1 MHKKSYIS
9 IGKKFRIIG
18 TGTARG
24 GACLIISGKARKI
37 MEFVIFAGVLLL
49 FFLFMIVQEI
59 LQVKKQERLFERFLR
74 ENYGKEKP
82 KEYSL
87 ERFAR
92 LNSYLERHKEE
103 KQLDDI
109 TWNDLGMD
117 DVFRRID
124 RTHSAA
130 GEEYLYYTLRNVS
143 CGKDVLMH
151 LEEVVTW
158 LEEQENVRMRIQ
170 LLMKRLGHMGKYSL
184 YDYLDNLDY
193 LGERSNSRILL
204 GNLFYLP
211 FVALLFVQPAVGTI
225 GIVVCMLWH
234 ILTYFREKKVIE
246 PYIVSFA
253 YVLRLIDVCE
263 ELEKQKIPVY
273 QRELEELREASKSL
287 RELRRGSYWVMAGNQ
302 GKTGGDPL
310 DILADYLRMIL
321 HLDILQFN
329 RMLEK
334 LREKTGQVETILEIT
349 GYLDMAV
356 SIGGFR
362 KSLEG
367 YCIPELEE
375 NAETAFLHMENGW
388 HPLLSHPVK
397 NSIRADRGILL
408 TGSNASGKS
417 TFLKMVAVNA
427 VLAQTIHT
435 CTAESYRAPVFRIF
449 SSMAL
454 RDSMENG
461 ESYYIVEIRSLKRI
475 LDVAQAGTDPVI
487 CFVDEVLRGTNTV
500 ERIAAATQILIH
512 LAEEGALGFAATH
525 DIEMTELLKQYYDNY
540 HFEEVIR
547 DGDIIFPY
555 QLLSGK
561 ASARNAIRLLKMMGY
576 DEKIIS
582 KASGQAENF
591 LKTGKWI

>member
-1 MHKKSYIS
+1 MGRALH
-9 IGKKFRIIG
+9 
-18 TGTARG
+18 
-24 GACLIISGKARKI
+24 GAEPALIIATEMGVC
-37 MEFVIFAGVLLL
+37 MEFVIFAGVLVLL
-49 FFLFMIVQEI
+49 FLFMIGQEI
-59 LQVKKQERLFERFLR
+59 LHIKEQEKQFVRSLR

-92 LNSYLERHKEE
+92 LGSYLERHKNE

-117 DVFRRID
+117 EVFRRID

-130 GEEYLYYTLRNVS
+130 GEEYLYYTLRNIS
-143 CGKDVLMH
+143 CGRKALEH

-158 LEEQENVRMRIQ
+158 LEGQEDTRVRIQ
-170 LLMKRLGHMGKYSL
+170 LLMKRLGHLGKYSL

-193 LGERSNSRILL
+193 LGERSNRRILL
-204 GNLFYLP
+204 GNLLYLP
-211 FVALLFVQPAVGTI
+211 FVAFLFVQPAVGTI

-246 PYIVSFA
+246 PYIISFA
-253 YVLRLIDVCE
+253 YVLRLIDVCD

-273 QRELEELREASKSL
+273 QKELEELREALKSL
-287 RELRRGSYWVMAGNQ
+287 RELKRGSYWVMAGNQ
-302 GKTGGDPL
+302 GRIGGNPL

-329 RMLEK
+329 RMLGK
-334 LREKTGQVETILEIT
+334 LREKTGQVETMLAIT
-349 GYLDMAV
+349 GYLDMTI

-362 KSLEG
+362 RSLEG
-367 YCIPELEE
+367 YCIPQLEE
-375 NAETAFLHMENGW
+375 DTEKAFLHMENGW
-388 HPLLSHPVK
+388 HPLLSDPVK
-397 NSIRADRGILL
+397 NSIRADRGVLL

-417 TFLKMVAVNA
+417 TFLKMAAVNA
-427 VLAQTIHT
+427 ILAQTIHT
-435 CTAESYRAPVFRIF
+435 CTAESYKAPVFRIF

-475 LDVAQAGTDPVI
+475 LDAAQDHNGPVL

-500 ERIAAATQILIH
+500 ERIAAATQILIR
-512 LAEEGALGFAATH
+512 LSESGALGFAATH
-525 DIEMTELLKQYYDNY
+525 DIEMTELLKEYYDNY

-547 DGDIIFPY
+547 DGDILFPY
-555 QLLSGK
+555 QLLPGR
-561 ASARNAIRLLKMMGY
+561 ASTRNAIRLLQLLGY
-576 DEKIIS
+576 DKEITE
-582 KASGQAENF
+582 KASGQAERF
-591 LKTGKWI
+591 LETGKWLNL

>member
-1 MHKKSYIS
+1 
-9 IGKKFRIIG
+9 
-18 TGTARG
+18 
-24 GACLIISGKARKI
+24 
-37 MEFVIFAGVLLL
+37 MEFVVFAGVLLL
-49 FFLFMIVQEI
+49 LFIFMILQE
-59 LQVKKQERLFERFLR
+59 LVQVKNQEKLFRRSLR
-74 ENYGKEKP
+74 ENYGKEIQ

-92 LNSYLERHKEE
+92 LDSYLERHQEE

-117 DVFRRID
+117 EIFRQID
-124 RTHSAA
+124 RTYSAA
-130 GEEYLYYTLRNVS
+130 GEEYLYYTLRNIF
-143 CGKDVLMH
+143 CGREALEH
-151 LEEVVTW
+151 LEEVVAW
-158 LEEQENVRMRIQ
+158 LDGQEDTRVRIQ
-170 LLMKRLGHMGKYSL
+170 LLMKRLGHLGKYSL

-193 LGERSNSRILL
+193 LGDRSNRKILM
-204 GNLFYLP
+204 GNLLYLP
-211 FVALLFVQPAVGTI
+211 FAGLLFVQPAVGSI

-253 YVLRLIDVCE
+253 YVLRLVDVCE

-273 QRELEELREASKSL
+273 EKELGELRKALKSL
-287 RELRRGSYWVMAGNQ
+287 RELRHGSYWVMAGNQ
-302 GKTGGDPL
+302 GQIGGNPL
-310 DILADYLRMIL
+310 DILSDYLRMIL

-329 RMLEK
+329 CMLQK
-334 LREKTGQVETILEIT
+334 LRKKTGQVEIMLGIT
-349 GYLDMAV
+349 GDLDMAV
-356 SIGGFR
+356 AIGGFR
-362 KSLEG
+362 RSLEG

-375 NAETAFLHMENGW
+375 ETQKAFIDMENGW

-397 NSIRADRGILL
+397 NSIRADRGVLL

-435 CTAESYRAPVFRIF
+435 CTAESYHAPIFRIF

-454 RDSMENG
+454 RDSIENG

-475 LDVAQAGTDPVI
+475 LDVAEERKSPVL

-512 LAEEGALGFAATH
+512 LAESGALGFAATH
-525 DIEMTELLKQYYDNY
+525 DIEMTELLKEQYDNY
-540 HFEEVIR
+540 HFEEVIK
-547 DGDIIFPY
+547 DGDIMFPY

-561 ASARNAIRLLKMMGY
+561 ASTRNAIRLLQMMGY
-576 DEKIIS
+576 DEEIIR
-582 KASGQAENF
+582 KASGQAEYF
-591 LKTGKWI
+591 LITGKWTSEGTS

>member
-1 MHKKSYIS
+1 M
-9 IGKKFRIIG
+9 GAD
-18 TGTARG
+18 TARG
-24 GACLIISGKARKI
+24 GVCFLVSGKVRKN
-37 MEFVIFAGVLLL
+37 MEFVVFAGVLLL
-49 FFLFMIVQEI
+49 LFIFMILQE
-59 LQVKKQERLFERFLR
+59 LVQVKNQEKLFRRSLR
-74 ENYGKEKP
+74 ENYGKEIQ

-92 LNSYLERHKEE
+92 LDSYLERHQEE

-117 DVFRRID
+117 EIFRQID
-124 RTHSAA
+124 RTYSAA
-130 GEEYLYYTLRNVS
+130 GEEYLYYTLRNLF
-143 CGKDVLMH
+143 CGREALEH

-158 LEEQENVRMRIQ
+158 LDGQEDTRVRIQ
-170 LLMKRLGHMGKYSL
+170 LLMKRLGHLGKYSL

-193 LGERSNSRILL
+193 LGDRSNRKILM
-204 GNLFYLP
+204 GNLLYLP
-211 FVALLFVQPAVGTI
+211 FAGLLFVQPAVGSI

-253 YVLRLIDVCE
+253 YVLRLVDVCE

-273 QRELEELREASKSL
+273 EKELGELRKALKSL

-302 GKTGGDPL
+302 GQIGGNPL
-310 DILADYLRMIL
+310 DILSDYLRMIL

-329 RMLEK
+329 CMLQK
-334 LREKTGQVETILEIT
+334 LRKKTGQVEIMLGIT

-356 SIGGFR
+356 AIGGFR
-362 KSLEG
+362 RSLEG

-375 NAETAFLHMENGW
+375 ETKKTFIDMENGW

-397 NSIRADRGILL
+397 NSIRADRGVLL

-435 CTAESYRAPVFRIF
+435 CTAESYHAPIFRIF

-454 RDSMENG
+454 RDSIENG

-475 LDVAQAGTDPVI
+475 LDVAEERKSPVL

-512 LAEEGALGFAATH
+512 LAESGALGFAATH
-525 DIEMTELLKQYYDNY
+525 DIEMTELLKEQYDNY
-540 HFEEVIR
+540 HFEEVIK
-547 DGDIIFPY
+547 DGDIMFPY

-561 ASARNAIRLLKMMGY
+561 ASTRNAIRLLQMMGY
-576 DEKIIS
+576 DEEIIR
-582 KASGQAENF
+582 KASGQAEYF
-591 LKTGKWI
+591 LITGKWTSEGTS

>member
-1 MHKKSYIS
+1 M
-9 IGKKFRIIG
+9 GAD
-18 TGTARG
+18 TARG
-24 GACLIISGKARKI
+24 GVCLLVSGKVRKN
-37 MEFVIFAGVLLL
+37 MEFVVFAGVLLL
-49 FFLFMIVQEI
+49 LFIFMILQE
-59 LQVKKQERLFERFLR
+59 LVQVKNQEKLFRRSLR
-74 ENYGKEKP
+74 ENYGKEIQ

-92 LNSYLERHKEE
+92 LGSYLERHQEE

-117 DVFRRID
+117 EIFRQID
-124 RTHSAA
+124 RTYSAA
-130 GEEYLYYTLRNVS
+130 GEEYLYYTLRNIF
-143 CGKDVLMH
+143 CGREALEH
-151 LEEVVTW
+151 LEEVVAW
-158 LEEQENVRMRIQ
+158 LDGQEDTRVRIQ
-170 LLMKRLGHMGKYSL
+170 LLMKRLGHLGKYSL

-193 LGERSNSRILL
+193 LGDRSNRKILV
-204 GNLFYLP
+204 GNLLYLP
-211 FVALLFVQPAVGTI
+211 FAGLLFVQPAVGSI

-253 YVLRLIDVCE
+253 YVLRLVDVCE

-273 QRELEELREASKSL
+273 EKELGELRKALKSL

-302 GKTGGDPL
+302 GQIGGNPL
-310 DILADYLRMIL
+310 DILSDYLRMIL

-329 RMLEK
+329 CMLQK
-334 LREKTGQVETILEIT
+334 LRKKTGQVEIMLGIT

-356 SIGGFR
+356 AIGGFR
-362 KSLEG
+362 RSLEG

-375 NAETAFLHMENGW
+375 ETQKAFIDMENGW

-397 NSIRADRGILL
+397 NSIRADRGVLL

-435 CTAESYRAPVFRIF
+435 CTAESYHAPIFRIF

-454 RDSMENG
+454 RDSIENG

-475 LDVAQAGTDPVI
+475 LDVAEERKSPVL

-512 LAEEGALGFAATH
+512 LAESGALGFAATH
-525 DIEMTELLKQYYDNY
+525 DIEMTELLKEQYDNY
-540 HFEEVIR
+540 HFEEVIK
-547 DGDIIFPY
+547 DGDIMFPY

-561 ASARNAIRLLKMMGY
+561 ASTRNAIRLLQMMGY
-576 DEKIIS
+576 DEEIIR
-582 KASGQAENF
+582 KASGQAEYF
-591 LKTGKWI
+591 LITGKWTSEGTS

>member
-1 MHKKSYIS
+1 M
-9 IGKKFRIIG
+9 
-18 TGTARG
+18 
-24 GACLIISGKARKI
+24 C
-37 MEFVIFAGVLLL
+37 MEFVIFAGVLVLL
-49 FFLFMIVQEI
+49 FLFMIGQEI
-59 LQVKKQERLFERFLR
+59 LRIKGQEKQFVRSLR

-92 LNSYLERHKEE
+92 LGSYAERHKNE

-117 DVFRRID
+117 EVFCRID

-130 GEEYLYYTLRNVS
+130 GEEYLYYTLRNIS
-143 CGKDVLMH
+143 CGREALEH
-151 LEEVVTW
+151 LEEVVNW
-158 LEEQENVRMRIQ
+158 LEEQENARVWIQ
-170 LLMKRLGHMGKYSL
+170 LLMKRLGHLGKYSL

-193 LGERSNSRILL
+193 LGERSNRKIVL
-204 GNLFYLP
+204 GNLLYLV
-211 FVALLFVQPAVGTI
+211 FALLLFVQPAVGTI
-225 GIVVCMLWH
+225 GIVGCMLWH

-246 PYIVSFA
+246 PYIISFA
-253 YVLRLIDVCE
+253 YVLRLIDVCD

-273 QRELEELREASKSL
+273 QRELGELREALKSL
-287 RELRRGSYWVMAGNQ
+287 RELKRGSYWVMAGNQ
-302 GKTGGDPL
+302 GRIGGNPL

-329 RMLEK
+329 RMLGK
-334 LREKTGQVETILEIT
+334 LRKRTGQVDRLLEIT

-356 SIGGFR
+356 SVGSFR

-367 YCIPELEE
+367 YCIPQLEE
-375 NAETAFLHMENGW
+375 NGKKAFLHMENGW
-388 HPLLSHPVK
+388 HPLLAHPVK
-397 NSIRADRGILL
+397 NSIRADRGVLL

-427 VLAQTIHT
+427 ILAQTIHT

-475 LDVAQAGTDPVI
+475 LDAAQDHNGPVL

-500 ERIAAATQILIH
+500 ERIAAATQILIR
-512 LAEEGALGFAATH
+512 LSERGALGFAATH
-525 DIEMTELLKQYYDNY
+525 DIEMTELLKEYYDNY
-540 HFEEVIR
+540 HFEEEIR
-547 DGDIIFPY
+547 DGDILFPY
-555 QLLSGK
+555 QLLPGK
-561 ASARNAIRLLKMMGY
+561 ASTRNAIRLLQLLGY
-576 DEKIIS
+576 DKEITE
-582 KASGQAENF
+582 KASGQAECF
-591 LKTGKWI
+591 LETGKWLNL

>member
-1 MHKKSYIS
+1 M
-9 IGKKFRIIG
+9 GAD
-18 TGTARG
+18 TARG
-24 GACLIISGKARKI
+24 GVCFLVSGKVRKN
-37 MEFVIFAGVLLL
+37 MEFVVFAGVLLL
-49 FFLFMIVQEI
+49 LFIFMILQE
-59 LQVKKQERLFERFLR
+59 LVQVKNQEKLFRRSLR
-74 ENYGKEKP
+74 ENYGKEIQ

-92 LNSYLERHKEE
+92 LGSYLERHQEE

-117 DVFRRID
+117 EIFRQID
-124 RTHSAA
+124 RTYSAA
-130 GEEYLYYTLRNVS
+130 GEEYLYYTLRNIF
-143 CGKDVLMH
+143 CGREALEH

-158 LEEQENVRMRIQ
+158 LDGQEDTRVRIQ
-170 LLMKRLGHMGKYSL
+170 LLMKRLGHLGKYSL

-193 LGERSNSRILL
+193 LGDRSNRKILV
-204 GNLFYLP
+204 GNLLYLP
-211 FVALLFVQPAVGTI
+211 FVGLLFVQPAVGSI

-234 ILTYFREKKVIE
+234 ILTYFCEKKVIE

-253 YVLRLIDVCE
+253 YVLRLVDVCE

-273 QRELEELREASKSL
+273 EKELGELRKALKSL

-302 GKTGGDPL
+302 GQIGGNPL
-310 DILADYLRMIL
+310 DILSDYLRMIL

-329 RMLEK
+329 CMLQK
-334 LREKTGQVETILEIT
+334 LRKKTGQVEIMLGIT

-356 SIGGFR
+356 AIGGFR
-362 KSLEG
+362 RSLEG

-375 NAETAFLHMENGW
+375 ETKKTFIDMENGW

-397 NSIRADRGILL
+397 NSIRADRGVLL

-435 CTAESYRAPVFRIF
+435 CTAESYHAPIFRIF

-454 RDSMENG
+454 RDSIENG

-475 LDVAQAGTDPVI
+475 LDVAEERKSPVL

-512 LAEEGALGFAATH
+512 LAESGALGFAATH
-525 DIEMTELLKQYYDNY
+525 DIEMTELLKEQYDNY
-540 HFEEVIR
+540 HFEEVIK
-547 DGDIIFPY
+547 DGDIMFPY

-561 ASARNAIRLLKMMGY
+561 ASTRNAIRLLQMMGY
-576 DEKIIS
+576 DEEIIR
-582 KASGQAENF
+582 KASGQAEYF
-591 LKTGKWI
+591 LITGKWTSEGTS

>member
-1 MHKKSYIS
+1 M
-9 IGKKFRIIG
+9 GAD
-18 TGTARG
+18 TARG
-24 GACLIISGKARKI
+24 GVCLLVSGKVRKN
-37 MEFVIFAGVLLL
+37 MEFVVFAGVLLL
-49 FFLFMIVQEI
+49 LFIFMILQE
-59 LQVKKQERLFERFLR
+59 LVQVKNQEKLFRRSLR
-74 ENYGKEKP
+74 ENYGKEIQ

-92 LNSYLERHKEE
+92 LDSYLERHQEE

-117 DVFRRID
+117 EIFRQID
-124 RTHSAA
+124 RTYSAA
-130 GEEYLYYTLRNVS
+130 GEEYLYYTLRNIF
-143 CGKDVLMH
+143 CGREALEH

-158 LEEQENVRMRIQ
+158 LDGQEDTRVRIQ
-170 LLMKRLGHMGKYSL
+170 LLMKRLGHLGKYSL

-193 LGERSNSRILL
+193 LGDRSNRKILV
-204 GNLFYLP
+204 GNLLYLP
-211 FVALLFVQPAVGTI
+211 FAGLLFVQPAVGSI

-253 YVLRLIDVCE
+253 YVLRLVDVCE

-273 QRELEELREASKSL
+273 EKELGELRKALKSL
-287 RELRRGSYWVMAGNQ
+287 RELRRGSYWVMSGNQ
-302 GKTGGDPL
+302 GQIGGNPL
-310 DILADYLRMIL
+310 DILSDYLRMIL

-329 RMLEK
+329 CMLQK
-334 LREKTGQVETILEIT
+334 LRKKTGQVEIMLGIT

-356 SIGGFR
+356 AIGGFR
-362 KSLEG
+362 RSLEG

-375 NAETAFLHMENGW
+375 ETKKAFIDMENGW

-397 NSIRADRGILL
+397 NSIRADRGVLL

-435 CTAESYRAPVFRIF
+435 CTAESYHAPIFRIF

-454 RDSMENG
+454 RDSIENG

-475 LDVAQAGTDPVI
+475 LDVAEERKSPVLY
-487 CFVDEVLRGTNTV
+487 FVDEVLRGTNTV

-512 LAEEGALGFAATH
+512 LAESGALGFAATH
-525 DIEMTELLKQYYDNY
+525 DIEMTELLKEQYDNY
-540 HFEEVIR
+540 HFEEVIK
-547 DGDIIFPY
+547 DGDIMFPY

-561 ASARNAIRLLKMMGY
+561 ASTRNAIRLLQMMGY
-576 DEKIIS
+576 DEEIIR
-582 KASGQAENF
+582 KASGQAEYF
-591 LKTGKWI
+591 LITGKWTSEGTS

>member
-1 MHKKSYIS
+1 
-9 IGKKFRIIG
+9 
-18 TGTARG
+18 
-24 GACLIISGKARKI
+24 
-37 MEFVIFAGVLLL
+37 MEFVVFAGVLLL
-49 FFLFMIVQEI
+49 LFIFMILQE
-59 LQVKKQERLFERFLR
+59 LVQVKNQEKLFRRSLR
-74 ENYGKEKP
+74 ENYGKETQ

-92 LNSYLERHKEE
+92 LDSYLERHQEE

-117 DVFRRID
+117 EIFRQID
-124 RTHSAA
+124 RTYSAA
-130 GEEYLYYTLRNVS
+130 GEEYLYYTLRNIF
-143 CGKDVLMH
+143 CGGEALEH
-151 LEEVVTW
+151 LEEVVAW
-158 LEEQENVRMRIQ
+158 LDGQEDTRVRIQ
-170 LLMKRLGHMGKYSL
+170 LLMKRLGHLGKYSL

-193 LGERSNSRILL
+193 LGDRSNRKILV
-204 GNLFYLP
+204 GNLLYLP
-211 FVALLFVQPAVGTI
+211 FAGLLFVQPAVGSI

-253 YVLRLIDVCE
+253 YVLRLVDVCE

-273 QRELEELREASKSL
+273 EKELGELRKALKSL

-302 GKTGGDPL
+302 GQIGGNPL
-310 DILADYLRMIL
+310 DILSDYLRMIL

-329 RMLEK
+329 CMLQK
-334 LREKTGQVETILEIT
+334 LRKKTGQVESMLGIT

-356 SIGGFR
+356 AIGGFR
-362 KSLEG
+362 RSLEG

-375 NAETAFLHMENGW
+375 ETKKTFIDMENGW

-397 NSIRADRGILL
+397 NSIRADRGVLL

-435 CTAESYRAPVFRIF
+435 CTAESYHAPIFRIF

-454 RDSMENG
+454 RDSIENG

-475 LDVAQAGTDPVI
+475 LDVAEERKSPVL

-512 LAEEGALGFAATH
+512 LAESGALGFAATH
-525 DIEMTELLKQYYDNY
+525 DIEMTELLKEQYDNY
-540 HFEEVIR
+540 HFEEVIK
-547 DGDIIFPY
+547 DGDIMFPY

-561 ASARNAIRLLKMMGY
+561 ASTRNAIRLLQMMGY
-576 DEKIIS
+576 DEEIIR
-582 KASGQAENF
+582 KASGQAEYF
-591 LKTGKWI
+591 LITGKWTSEGTS